1 MAEVWT
7 AGQRAR
13 QETVKGTSL
22 ITHHSLGAKAVLLR
36 LWFVAV
42 VFGVVLLV
50 AVAAV
55 SAVVASVV
63 AVVSEVTVV
72 SVAII
77 VLVTGVFVFLHFGV
91 VVQWFL

>member
-50 AVAAV
+50 AV